1 LSKLSSST
9 DRIAASP
16 FAYEDI
22 VPYYAELCALSELR
36 KKPGFGVPL
45 SSGMGGHLL
54 LYLNGVRV
62 DRSGGYPVLEVVAPG
77 ADPGRHGAAISA
89 NSHYR
94 NANWVATE
102 DRDFI
107 FRGALAPGEALT
119 RETYERTQASA
130 RSRGLLDGIAFHEH
144 FFRDKPPG
152 MTVEE
157 FKYEISVATDY
168 GLTFGRNCFR
178 ARLPLDSQRMERV
191 VAYLNELNE
200 PYRAGRRIYRWSIFN
215 DNCVHIAHNSLA
227 AAGFWAPW
235 PTGQLAVLAAFNF
248 PVPKNAMVDLAL
260 RANDLPIEDAE
271 ALFANRDVRRRLIE
285 TGRLPTGPAALTSA
299 APAIVANDI
308 YEVRK
313 LRLIFYDNP
322 FWGSY
327 RGWFKRILSEP
338 RYTQLAANLRHFT
351 QRYERAVQHLART
364 AGWAGGERAR
374 FHDAY
379 ARHIAAEAATLA
391 GWRAHLAAAH
401 GAGSPLD
408 GGPVDAAAP
417 GMRRVA

>member
-1 LSKLSSST
+1 MNTLGPST
-9 DRIAASP
+9 NGIAPARP
-16 FAYEDI
+16 AYEDI

-62 DRSGGYPVLEVVAPG
+62 DRSSGYPVLDVIPPG
-77 ADPGRHGAAISA
+77 GNAGQHGAAISA

-94 NANWVATE
+94 NANWVAIE

-107 FRGALAPGEALT
+107 FRGALAHGEALT

-130 RSRGLLDGIAFHEH
+130 RARGLLDGIEFHDH

-152 MTVEE
+152 MSVEA

-168 GLTFGRNCFR
+168 GATFGRDCFR
-178 ARLPLDSQRMERV
+178 ARVPLDAARLSRM
-191 VAYLNELNE
+191 VAFLNELNE
-200 PYRAGRRIYRWSIFN
+200 PYRTGQRIYHWRIFN
-215 DNCVHIAHNSLA
+215 DNCVHMAHNALA

-235 PTGQLAVLAAFNF
+235 PTGQLALLAAFRF

-271 ALFANRDVRRRLIE
+271 ALFDNVEVRRFLIE
-285 TGRLPTGPAALTSA
+285 TGGLPTGPAALTSA
-299 APAIVANDI
+299 LPAIATNDI
-308 YEVRK
+308 YDVRK

-322 FWGSY
+322 FWGRY
-327 RGWFKRILSEP
+327 RGWFKRILSEE
-338 RYTQLAANLRHFT
+338 RYTDLDANLRHFAE
-351 QRYERAVQHLART
+351 RYEAAARNLPSLSAWST
-364 AGWAGGERAR
+364 GERAR
-374 FHDAY
+374 FRDAY
-379 ARHIAAEAATLA
+379 ALHIPGKAAQVAEWQARRDTGVDEA
-391 GWRAHLAAAH
+391 R
-401 GAGSPLD
+401 P
-408 GGPVDAAAP
+408 PV
-417 GMRRVA
+417 RSVA